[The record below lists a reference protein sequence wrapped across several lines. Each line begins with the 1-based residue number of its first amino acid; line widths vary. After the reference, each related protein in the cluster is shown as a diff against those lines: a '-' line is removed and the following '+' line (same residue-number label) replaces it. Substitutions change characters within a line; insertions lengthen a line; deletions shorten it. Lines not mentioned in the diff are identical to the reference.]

1 MPLPGEAD
9 TIARTACSPGNS
21 APPTGNSPRQTAH
34 PETSEKREYDHGLQI
49 APARFHAPTQDDL
62 LEFGRE
68 MSQDDALSGF
78 QNLGNARN
86 VIAPS
91 ATTAQFINAQ
101 GGDDFIVV
109 TGNTND
115 TILGGSGND
124 TIDGGDGADIIKGGS
139 GSDDLFGGGGADT
152 LSGGSGNDFLQ
163 GDDDLQTFA
172 QAGAD
177 VLSGGSGNDILF
189 GGCKADIMSGGSGAD
204 TFLYRVGLGLENESK
219 VGEADVI
226 TDFQVG
232 LDKIDVS
239 FMDANSSHS
248 GNDEFTFSDAPSN
261 QAGKFWFVTEDDGQ
275 HVFFNINCGAAD
287 IEIIVH
293 TTSGVLSQSD
303 FLL

>member
-1 MPLPGEAD
+1 MTMAFKLPPHVF
-9 TIARTACSPGNS
+9 TP
-21 APPTGNSPRQTAH
+21 
-34 PETSEKREYDHGLQI
+34 
-49 APARFHAPTQDDL
+49 PTQDDL
-62 LEFGRE
+62 LEFARE
-68 MSQDDALSGF
+68 MSQEDALSGF

-91 ATTAQFINAQ
+91 ATTAQFINAE

-139 GSDDLFGGGGADT
+139 RADDPFGGGGADT
-152 LSGGSGNDFLQ
+152 LSGE
-163 GDDDLQTFA
+163 
-172 QAGAD
+172 
-177 VLSGGSGNDILF
+177 SGNDILF

-226 TDFQVG
+226 TVFQVG

-248 GNDEFTFSDAPSN
+248 GNDEFTFPDAPSN

-275 HVFFNINCGAAD
+275 HVFFNINGGAAD

>member
-1 MPLPGEAD
+1 MGFKLPPHIF
-9 TIARTACSPGNS
+9 T
-21 APPTGNSPRQTAH
+21 PPTQ
-34 PETSEKREYDHGLQI
+34 E
-49 APARFHAPTQDDL
+49 DL

-78 QNLGNARN
+78 QNLGNASN
-86 VIAPS
+86 ILGPA

-101 GGDDFIVV
+101 GGDDFVVV

-124 TIDGGDGADIIKGGS
+124 TIDGGNGADIIKGGS
-139 GSDDLFGGGGADT
+139 GSDELFGGGGADT

-177 VLSGGSGNDILF
+177 ILSGGSGNDTLF

-204 TFLYRVGLGLENESK
+204 TFLYRVGLGAENESK
-219 VGEADVI
+219 VGEADLI
-226 TDFQVG
+226 TDFQAGV
-232 LDKIDVS
+232 DKIDVS
-239 FMDANSSHS
+239 FIDANSNLG
-248 GNDEFTFSDAPSN
+248 GNNLFAFSQAPSTA
-261 QAGKFWFVTEDDGQ
+261 AGSFWFVSEDDGQ
-275 HVFFNINCGAAD
+275 HVFFNINGGGAD
-287 IEIIVH
+287 MELIVH